1 MMIRRKAYETLCL
14 DYDEFEK
21 AKHQDGDMH
30 PNGKWVWRQ
39 SANGGKG
46 DWRVAKTGGSKAT
59 AGGAVAP
66 TAKTDDKINK
76 EELKKQLKEFD
87 GKLLAIKKKDGITA
101 IAVQFQPRDYYAAD
115 DFVKKHKEWRA
126 TTNIENNYE
135 FVYLN
140 KEGIEALRK
149 KGFQNLPDK

>member
-1 MMIRRKAYETLCL
+1 
-14 DYDEFEK
+14 
-21 AKHQDGDMH
+21 MH
-30 PNGKWVWRQ
+30 PNGKWVWRA

-59 AGGAVAP
+59 SGGAVAP
-66 TAKTDDKINK
+66 TAKTDDKKINK

-87 GKLLAIKKKDGITA
+87 GKLLSIKKKGGITA

-126 TTNIENNYE
+126 TTNTGSNYE

-140 KEGIEALRK
+140 KEGMEALKK
-149 KGFQNLPDK
+149 KGFRNLPDK